1 MTFDDEPPHNYCN
14 DCGETFD
21 NSFELIE
28 HGLGEGDDF
37 DPYYILPNGY
47 KLLLGSLLRFMYNN
61 ADEPQQIKLITQSTY
76 VALYASELG
85 YDLIDELIEDM
96 IVKSELQYFDENLEA
111 LLKKDTTNEED
122 GE

>member
-14 DCGETFD
+14 DCAKTFD
-21 NSFELIE
+21 SSFELIDHTLDSDE
-28 HGLGEGDDF
+28 EF

-61 ADEPQQIKLITQSTY
+61 ADEPEQIKLITQSTY
-76 VALYASELG
+76 VTLFAGEMG
-85 YDLIDELIEDM
+85 YGLVDELIEDM
-96 IVKSELQYFDENLEA
+96 IVRSALQNLDEDLEA
-111 LLKKDTTNEED
+111 LLKKDIADEEE